1 MENENKT
8 SVKKRS
14 NVLLNL
20 LLAIP
25 IFLGMVLFIS
35 YCSAT
40 PNYQWIYDNKIMT
53 KTDTIENMY
62 YTINDA
68 HDCFT
73 SNIEKDNN
81 DIYKTNPNSKELF
94 KVNLEKLSNFNN
106 EYDKLILDFSYVASI
121 DSQNATYSSAP
132 KIDFAIDGKVY
143 KTVTF
148 SSEEDISYSVN
159 EIYFKG
165 ANELVIS
172 IKSFG
177 VTENSS
183 IPLLKFKD
191 LRIKV
196 LGA

>member
-8 SVKKRS
+8 STKKRS
-14 NVLLNL
+14 NALLTL

-25 IFLGMVLFIS
+25 ILLGTVLFIS

-40 PNYQWIYDNKIMT
+40 PNYQWIYDNKVVT
-53 KTDTIENMY
+53 KIDTIENMY
-62 YTINDA
+62 YTINDN

-73 SNIEKDNN
+73 SSIKKDN
-81 DIYKTNPNSKELF
+81 DIYKTNSTSKELF

-106 EYDKLILDFSYVASI
+106 EYDKLILDFSYIASI
-121 DSQNATYSSAP
+121 DSQNATYTSAP
-132 KIDFAIDGKVY
+132 KIDFIIDGKLY

-148 SSEEDISYSVN
+148 SSEEDVSYSVN

-165 ANELVIS
+165 TKELVIS
-172 IKSFG
+172 IKSYG
-177 VTENSS
+177 ITENSS

-191 LRIKV
+191 LKIKV